1 MSGKPTPVN
10 TEDLAR
16 NPVFEDALHDLVES
30 GFGELHEEL
39 AAPKATPAPAPQAQM
54 TSWW

>member
-1 MSGKPTPVN
+1 MDTKPNPVD

-16 NPVFEDALHDLVES
+16 NPAFEDALQDLVES
-30 GFGELHEEL
+30 GFGELHEPPAPPL
-39 AAPKATPAPAPQAQM
+39 ATPAPQAQM

>member
-1 MSGKPTPVN
+1 MDTKLHPVN

-16 NPVFEDALHDLVES
+16 NPAFEDALHDLVES
-30 GFGELHEEL
+30 GFGELHEKPPE
-39 AAPKATPAPAPQAQM
+39 PWATPAPQAQL